1 TRSLV
6 RREGGRPGRLADPRT
21 QVADDGPLLHE
32 RVQGR
37 MAAPIAYQTEGG
49 ERRTTLG
56 GRDQRWDAGEGNL
69 GGSRPRTAH
78 ARVGVHASGAEGPHG
93 ARRRPEAARDRA
105 VDPRGDRAEPRPSRV
120 PRRGVSDRR
129 RPRGRADSAGGGG
142 HRTKSTAPVY
152 GIQVTSM
159 ARQTSQAR
167 PSTRRDQ
174 ASGVASHPRPCRH
187 RMWTRAIGTWL
198 ART

>member
-1 TRSLV
+1 
-6 RREGGRPGRLADPRT
+6 
-21 QVADDGPLLHE
+21 
-32 RVQGR
+32 

-105 VDPRGDRAEPRPSRV
+105 VDPRGDRTEPRPSRV
-120 PRRGVSDRR
+120 PRRGVSDRG
-129 RPRGRADSAGGGG
+129 RPRGRADSAGVGG
-142 HRTKSTAPVY
+142 HRTQRTAPAY
-152 GIQVTSM
+152 GIQGPSM
-159 ARQTSQAR
+159 PWGSSHEVSR
-167 PSTRRDQ
+167 RRDDTRP
-174 ASGVASHPRPCRH
+174 AGPVRSGPAEAPSARSPPWPNPPPMRIRWSERPR
-187 RMWTRAIGTWL
+187 
-198 ART
+198 